1 MRILRS
7 IILSWIVLGF
17 SCASLQNPKLP
28 PTFVLKE
35 IAMADATLSDSLLVF
50 RLEIQN
56 PNSVA
61 LNFDSIDYTIKIKDQ
76 NYSGHLDHL
85 PKAKPKTNVEVEIPL
100 KVILSDIFDSIT
112 LAMYEKETTY
122 ELNATL
128 AVGGLIIPL
137 KQVGRVAIL
146 PP

>member
-1 MRILRS
+1 MGRLRS
-7 IILSWIVLGF
+7 FIIIWLLVGF
-17 SCASLQNPKLP
+17 SCASFQKPNLP

-35 IAMADATLSDSLLVF
+35 IAVADATLSDSVLVF

-56 PNSVA
+56 PNLKA
-61 LNFDSIDYTIKIKDQ
+61 LVSNFIDYQIKIKDQ
-76 NYSGHLDHL
+76 QYSGHLDHL

-100 KVILSDIFDSIT
+100 RVILSDIFDSIT
-112 LAMYEKETTY
+112 LALYEKETTY

-128 AVGGLIIPL
+128 DVGGLKIPL